1 MTERLLHA
9 LNSPENKRPAAPQNE
24 TIGKLLAENMELRQ
38 QIANIVL
45 QTASLREM
53 LENQRTHH

>member
-1 MTERLLHA
+1 MPERLLHA
-9 LNSPENKRPAAPQNE
+9 AKHANSKKPATPQNE
-24 TIGKLLAENMELRQ
+24 TIGKLLAENIELRQ

-45 QTASLREM
+45 QTASLRET

>member
-1 MTERLLHA
+1 MPERLLHA
-9 LNSPENKRPAAPQNE
+9 TDSANSKMPVTRQSE
-24 TIGKLLAENMELRQ
+24 TIGKLLAENTELRQ

-45 QTASLREM
+45 QTASLRET